1 MKRQIEEEW
10 IGQYCMQFSYGGV
23 MFTNIQR
30 VDVNHSHGNLEAT
43 PRVQV
48 KQSILQSNDVINIA
62 NRV

>member
-1 MKRQIEEEW
+1 MDWSVLCDR
-10 IGQYCMQFSYGGV
+10 V

-48 KQSILQSNDVINIA
+48 KQNILQSNDVINIA